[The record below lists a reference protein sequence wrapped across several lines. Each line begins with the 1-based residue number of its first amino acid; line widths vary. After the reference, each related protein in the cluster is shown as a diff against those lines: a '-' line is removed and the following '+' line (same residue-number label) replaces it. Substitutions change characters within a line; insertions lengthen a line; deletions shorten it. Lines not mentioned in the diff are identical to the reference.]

1 MNKLNLQNID
11 FELLPENSPLRNYVV
26 KDPSFID
33 NLIDDINHEEYQNV
47 FKEHLGHSYIMYD
60 SLKDTVKMT
69 SSKGGYS
76 WNTSTLLWEE
86 KDISYFNTLVM
97 DKLSSI
103 ILGYMNM
110 EKNKNDLEKLSRI
123 LIKTRKIQWCRD
135 VFETLK
141 PKLINSEF
149 EAKLN
154 SSPHELPIKG
164 PNKRHLIIDLKTL
177 KTRERT
183 KTDLFSFELE
193 VEFLKNDKLENANK
207 FFSQIMGNDKEVIEF
222 LQKMLG
228 YTMTGETDLRCFFI
242 MWGNGANGKSVVC
255 DLMKSILKKMF
266 TSLDK
271 KVMIKKNDNASH
283 TAHLIPLLSARLGVL
298 SETKKD
304 DELEE
309 NTIKALTGNDPISMR
324 KLYGEQFD
332 YTPKAKYLLLTNNKP
347 IINSNDQALHM
358 RVVFIPFG
366 YRFVDN
372 PTKLNEL
379 LRDTQ
384 FVDDLK
390 TKYLNEIFT
399 WLCIGANNYY
409 KNRKLM
415 LPNKIK
421 DATNQYINEQD
432 KIQCFID
439 EYLEESELSKIK
451 RSEIFSTF
459 QLYIKDH
466 NLEPISKKDLFD
478 ELEKKGIECKK
489 IKGEF
494 FYKGYQFKIHND
506 NDDEIDE

>member
-1 MNKLNLQNID
+1 MSKLNIQNID
-11 FELLPENSPLRNYVV
+11 YELIPENSPLRNYVV
-26 KDPSFID
+26 KNTSFID
-33 NLIDDINHEEYQNV
+33 NLIDDINEEDYQNV
-47 FKEHLGHSYIMYD
+47 FKEHLGHSCLMYD
-60 SLKDTVKMT
+60 SLKDIIKMT

-97 DKLSSI
+97 DKLSSK

-110 EKNKNDLEKLSRI
+110 EKNNNDLEKLSRI
-123 LIKTRKIQWCRD
+123 LIKVRKIQWCKD

-141 PKLINSEF
+141 PRLINSEF

-183 KTDLFSFELE
+183 KNDLFSFELD

-255 DLMKSILKKMF
+255 DLMKTIMKKMF

-271 KVMIKKNDNASH
+271 KVMIKKNDNSSH

-298 SETKKD
+298 SETNKD

-309 NTIKALTGNDPISMR
+309 NTIKALTGNDSISMR

-332 YTPKAKYLLLTNNKP
+332 YTPKAKYILLTNNKP

-366 YRFVDN
+366 CRFVDN
-372 PTKLNEL
+372 PTKPNEL

-390 TKYLNEIFT
+390 TKYLNEVFT

-409 KNRKLM
+409 NNRKLI

-421 DATNQYINEQD
+421 DATNKYINEQD

-439 EYLEESELSKIK
+439 EKLEIAELSKIK
-451 RSEIFSTF
+451 RSELFTVYEEYCKS
-459 QLYIKDH
+459 Q
-466 NLEPISKKDLFD
+466 NLEIMKKKDFFD
-478 ELEKKGIECKK
+478 ELERKGFEQKK
-489 IKGEF
+489 IKGEIV
-494 FYKGYQFKIHND
+494 YKGYQFKINFD
-506 NDDEIDE
+506 DDDENE